1 MISLP
6 EEIFCQAPKQ
16 VIEFGGIA
24 LWLGGTWMVKV
35 RQGSESL
42 CQKPKGGGGSSTG
55 LASRHTIHMLR
66 QGLTSLK

>member
-42 CQKPKGGGGSSTG
+42 CQKPKGGG
-55 LASRHTIHMLR
+55 
-66 QGLTSLK
+66 LKYRPGF

>member
-42 CQKPKGGGGSSTG
+42 CQKLKGGSSKG

-66 QGLTSLK
+66 VEPTDLK